1 METVRGRIKN
11 YVFHNDENSYSIA
24 RLVTEDNHQ
33 VTLVGYFPV
42 VSEDILYE
50 FSGSWVKHP
59 NYGEQLKVESFKKCE
74 EQSVSGLVSYL
85 SSPFFHG
92 IGPKTAEKIVA
103 EFGVDAIKLV
113 LEDKSILKRIGLSN
127 VRIEKF
133 YQQLLENQTNEHILI
148 ALYGFN
154 LSGKMAMKLMN
165 KYHMLTLEKMEENPY
180 RLVDDIEGIGFIKA
194 DEIAHKL
201 GVANDDPRRIKAAI
215 LYALESL
222 AYQNGDLYL
231 SETQLLS
238 YTEQVLGDPMDLRD
252 AISALVD
259 EKRITIEEDRYYLTM
274 SYVSEIYLA
283 DKIHELVHI
292 DPLDIDVS
300 YIKTLLDAVEIQKNM
315 QYTDIQKEAIITA
328 LTHPFSIITGGP
340 GTGKT
345 TIIDGLLEV
354 YRLYH
359 RLNLKHPSI
368 GEKIALMA
376 PTGRAAKRM
385 KELLDMDAKTI
396 HRQLG
401 YNYDGEFLYDEY
413 HPLPHD
419 LIIVDEASMIDIFL
433 AKKLFGAIKIGCQ
446 VVIVGDVD
454 QLPSVGPGQILSDLI
469 ESETIPTVRL
479 NQIHRQAKDSKIIR
493 LSRLVNE
500 QNLNAEDLVSEQ
512 DVYLYRAHPEK
523 IKDILIKQV
532 QGALNEGY
540 NLIEDIQILA
550 PMYKGDLGIDALNQA
565 FQTALNPNKDIK
577 MTYGDK
583 TYYVGDKVI
592 QLVNDPERLI
602 MNGDIGIIKAIKT
615 NAQDELY
622 MIVDYDDNQVM
633 YEKGDLDEINLAY
646 AISIHKSQGS
656 EYKIVMLPMI
666 RSHMHM
672 LKKELIY
679 TAMTRAKRF
688 LIILGDMNLLI
699 YAANHLSDKRQ
710 TTLKLRLNGLITHEI
725 EEKDPLEDLSPYDFM
740 T

>member
-24 RLVTEDNHQ
+24 RLVTEEQKQ

-59 NYGEQLKVESFKKCE
+59 TYGEQLKVESFKKCE
-74 EQSVSGLVSYL
+74 EQSITGLISYL

-92 IGPKTAEKIVA
+92 IGPKTAEKIVQ
-103 EFGVDAIKLV
+103 EFGIQAIKIIM
-113 LEDKSILKRIGLSN
+113 EDKSILKKIGLSN

-148 ALYGFN
+148 SLYGFN

-165 KYHMLTLEKMEENPY
+165 KYQMLTLEKLEENPY

-194 DEIAHKL
+194 DEIANKL
-201 GVANDDPRRIKAAI
+201 GVAKDDPRRKKAAI
-215 LYALESL
+215 LYALETL

-231 SETQLLS
+231 LENQLIQ
-238 YTEQVLGDPMDLRD
+238 YTEQVLGESMDLSD
-252 AISALVD
+252 AVFALVE

-283 DKIHELVHI
+283 DKIHKLVNVESLNI
-292 DPLDIDVS
+292 DLA
-300 YIKTLLDAVEIQKNM
+300 YITTLLDAVEIQKNM

-359 RLNLKHPSI
+359 KLNLKHPTI
-368 GEKIALMA
+368 HEKIALMA

-419 LIIVDEASMIDIFL
+419 LIIVDEASMIDLFL
-433 AKKLFGAIKIGCQ
+433 AKKLFGAIKVGCQ

-469 ESETIPTVRL
+469 ESGTIPTVRL
-479 NQIHRQAKDSKIIR
+479 NQIHRQAKDSKIVR

-500 QNLNAEDLVSEQ
+500 QVLNHDDLISEQ

-523 IKDILIKQV
+523 IKDILIKQI

-540 NLIEDIQILA
+540 NLVEDIQILA
-550 PMYKGDLGIDALNQA
+550 PMYKGDLGIDSLNQT
-565 FQTALNPNKDIK
+565 FQQALNPNKDVK

-592 QLVNDPERLI
+592 QLINDPERFI
-602 MNGDIGIIKAIKT
+602 MNGDIGVIKAIKT
-615 NAQDELY
+615 NAQDEPY
-622 MIVDYDDNQVM
+622 MIVDYDDNEVM

-666 RSHMHM
+666 RSYMHM

-688 LIILGDMNLLI
+688 LIVLGDMNLLI
-699 YAANHLSDKRQ
+699 YAANHLSEKRQ
-710 TTLKLRLNGLITHEI
+710 TTLKARLNGFITHDTI
-725 EEKDPLEDLSPYDFM
+725 EEDPMDNLSPYDFM
-740 T
+740 E